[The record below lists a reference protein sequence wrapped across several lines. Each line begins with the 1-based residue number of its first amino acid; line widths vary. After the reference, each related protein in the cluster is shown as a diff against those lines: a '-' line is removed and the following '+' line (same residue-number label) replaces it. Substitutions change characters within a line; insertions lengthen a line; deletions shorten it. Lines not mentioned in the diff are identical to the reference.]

1 MKTKGRRRAPARP
14 IREKGK
20 RLVLG
25 APWVALASECATRFF
40 LAAVLAAGQILGG
53 YSPFALGFVAAS
65 GPGAGGF
72 FALLGAGMGYLLAQS
87 LANAFRY
94 VATAILIYAVA
105 FAFYDLKLYSTRF
118 FMPLSAAFLAG
129 LTGFVYLA
137 EEGWQPS
144 SVVCFATELLL
155 VGLSARSSPC
165 LPARMPRQTSSG
177 WPSCSL
183 WGRWPS
189 PFRRCRCP
197 SR

>member
-72 FALLGAGMGYLLAQS
+72 FALPGG
-87 LANAFRY
+87 
-94 VATAILIYAVA
+94 
-105 FAFYDLKLYSTRF
+105 
-118 FMPLSAAFLAG
+118 
-129 LTGFVYLA
+129 
-137 EEGWQPS
+137 
-144 SVVCFATELLL
+144 VCF
-155 VGLSARSSPC
+155 
-165 LPARMPRQTSSG
+165 
-177 WPSCSL
+177 
-183 WGRWPS
+183 
-189 PFRRCRCP
+189 
-197 SR
+197 